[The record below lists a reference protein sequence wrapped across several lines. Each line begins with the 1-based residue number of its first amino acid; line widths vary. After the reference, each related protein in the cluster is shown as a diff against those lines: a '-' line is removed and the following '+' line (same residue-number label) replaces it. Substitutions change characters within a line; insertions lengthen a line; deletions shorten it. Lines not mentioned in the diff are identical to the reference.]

1 MQPTE
6 LFFQKG
12 NEMYNYTYYTTIGE
26 GLEPVYIEIEFDR
39 DEDST
44 FDRSIVS
51 IKLGQTEISGCF
63 TAEVLDDLAK
73 QGADLYMAEI
83 SSGEQNV

>member
-1 MQPTE
+1 MA
-6 LFFQKG
+6 LFLQKG

-26 GLEPVYIEIEFDR
+26 GLEPVYVEVEFDR
-39 DEDST
+39 DDDST

-63 TAEVLDDLAK
+63 KTEILDELAK
-73 QGADLYMAEI
+73 KGADLYMEEI
-83 SSGEQNV
+83 ACGVKDV

>member
-1 MQPTE
+1 MI
-6 LFFQKG
+6 
-12 NEMYNYTYYTTIGE
+12 MYNYTYYTTIGE
-26 GLEPVYIEIEFDR
+26 GLEPVYVAIEFDR

-73 QGADLYMAEI
+73 KGADLYMAEI
-83 SSGEQNV
+83 ARGDRDV

>member
-1 MQPTE
+1 
-6 LFFQKG
+6 
-12 NEMYNYTYYTTIGE
+12 MYNYTYYTTIGE
-26 GLEPVYIEIEFDR
+26 GLEPVYVSIEFDR

-73 QGADLYMAEI
+73 KGADLYMAEI
-83 SSGEQNV
+83 ARGDRDV

>member
-1 MQPTE
+1 
-6 LFFQKG
+6 
-12 NEMYNYTYYTTIGE
+12 MYNYTYYTTIGE
-26 GLEPVYIEIEFDR
+26 GLEPVYVAIEFDR

-51 IKLGQTEISGCF
+51 IKLGQKEISGCF

-73 QGADLYMAEI
+73 KGADLYMAEI
-83 SSGEQNV
+83 ARGDRDV

>member
-1 MQPTE
+1 
-6 LFFQKG
+6 
-12 NEMYNYTYYTTIGE
+12 MYNYTYYTTIGE
-26 GLEPVYIEIEFDR
+26 GLEPVYVEIEFDR

-63 TAEVLDDLAK
+63 TAEILDELAK
-73 QGADLYMAEI
+73 NGANLYMAEI
-83 SSGEQNV
+83 AYGAKNV

>member
-1 MQPTE
+1 
-6 LFFQKG
+6 
-12 NEMYNYTYYTTIGE
+12 MYNYTYYTTIGE
-26 GLEPVYIEIEFDR
+26 GLEPVSVEIEFDR

-63 TAEVLDDLAK
+63 TAEILDELAK
-73 QGADLYMAEI
+73 NGADLYMAEI
-83 SSGEQNV
+83 AYGAKDV

>member
-1 MQPTE
+1 MI
-6 LFFQKG
+6 
-12 NEMYNYTYYTTIGE
+12 MYSYTYYTTIGE

-39 DEDST
+39 DEDLT
-44 FDRSIVS
+44 FDRSIVA

-73 QGADLYMAEI
+73 KGADLYMAEI
-83 SSGEQNV
+83 ARGDRDV

>member
-1 MQPTE
+1 M
-6 LFFQKG
+6 K
-12 NEMYNYTYYTTIGE
+12 MYNYTYYTTIGE
-26 GLEPVYIEIEFDR
+26 GLEPVYVEIEFDR

-63 TAEVLDDLAK
+63 TAEILDELAK
-73 QGADLYMAEI
+73 NGADLYMAEI
-83 SSGEQNV
+83 AYGAKDV